1 MADPCCSVPSQIKF
15 TRYQDF
21 LVQQRADARRFFA
34 LVSFT
39 PMVTIG
45 LLDLFVGLSG
55 EAYAPAEFSLLHSA
69 IATLIMILT
78 LDFYKYWVHYI
89 HHEHPAL

>member
-1 MADPCCSVPSQIKF
+1 
-15 TRYQDF
+15 
-21 LVQQRADARRFFA
+21 
-34 LVSFT
+34 
-39 PMVTIG
+39 MVTIG

-55 EAYAPAEFSLLHSA
+55 EAYAPAEFALLRSA
-69 IATLIMILT
+69 IATVIMILT

>member
-15 TRYQDF
+15 TGYQDF

-55 EAYAPAEFSLLHSA
+55 EAYAPAEFSA
-69 IATLIMILT
+69 IATLIMIMT

>member
-1 MADPCCSVPSQIKF
+1 
-15 TRYQDF
+15 
-21 LVQQRADARRFFA
+21 
-34 LVSFT
+34 
-39 PMVTIG
+39 MVTIG
-45 LLDLFVGLSG
+45 LLDLFL
-55 EAYAPAEFSLLHSA
+55 APYAPAEFSPLHSA

>member
-15 TRYQDF
+15 TGYQDF
-21 LVQQRADARRFFA
+21 LVQQRANARRFFA

-45 LLDLFVGLSG
+45 LLDLFL
-55 EAYAPAEFSLLHSA
+55 APYAPAEFSPLHSA

>member
-1 MADPCCSVPSQIKF
+1 MTDPCCSVPSQIKF
-15 TRYQDF
+15 TGYQDF
-21 LVQQRADARRFFA
+21 LVQQRANARRFFA
-34 LVSFT
+34 LVSFI

>member
-1 MADPCCSVPSQIKF
+1 MYRHKSNLLDIKIFLFNSV
-15 TRYQDF
+15 
-21 LVQQRADARRFFA
+21 LMLGGFFA

-45 LLDLFVGLSG
+45 LLDLLVGLSG

-78 LDFYKYWVHYI
+78 LDFNKYWVHYI
-89 HHEHPAL
+89 HHKHSAL